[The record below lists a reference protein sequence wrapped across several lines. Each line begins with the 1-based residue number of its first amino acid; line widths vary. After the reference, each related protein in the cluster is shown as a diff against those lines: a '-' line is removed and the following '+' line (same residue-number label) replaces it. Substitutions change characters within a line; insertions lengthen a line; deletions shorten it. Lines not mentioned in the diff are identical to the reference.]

1 MLIIYSHVRRGVPAV
16 LEDIFQHLGQHL
28 LMSHVVIAKLVNN
41 KSQVPIPELRA
52 TFVDP
57 GKNLLVNL

>member
-1 MLIIYSHVRRGVPAV
+1 M